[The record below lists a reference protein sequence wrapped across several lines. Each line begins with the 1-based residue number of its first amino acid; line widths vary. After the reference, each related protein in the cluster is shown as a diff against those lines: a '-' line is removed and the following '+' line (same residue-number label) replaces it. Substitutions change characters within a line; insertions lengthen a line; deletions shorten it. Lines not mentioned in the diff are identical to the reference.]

1 MPNRLRAWLQLFRV
15 PNLLTVP
22 GDPLA
27 GFLIATGG
35 HLDARAAVAVVACL
49 CFYAAGLA
57 MNDLADLKEDL
68 RDRPNRPLPS
78 GVIGR
83 GAAIVSVMV
92 LIGAAFSVL
101 RIGAGPLAFI
111 AGVMLLATIT
121 FYNFLAKRMAFIGA
135 IAMGACRG
143 GSILVGAAAGTPMI
157 GEWLGNVAAMD
168 PILGVCLAPSVMSTA
183 GVFFTFALGGAVVVA
198 LYIAA
203 VTALAR
209 HETNRDYPKFLRLLP
224 LGALLVG
231 FLLLKQVTGPL
242 LLDQA
247 PTLWLVAI
255 VLCAL
260 NTSQLMRV
268 PPPPLAPRIGGFIR
282 LLLVMQAALC
292 LVPSVQ
298 SRLRK
303 TPESFVSAVVLLA
316 LVPVSARLGRRFYA
330 S

>member
-35 HLDARAAVAVVACL
+35 HLDSRAWVAVVASLCL
-49 CFYAAGLA
+49 YAAGLA
-57 MNDLADLKEDL
+57 MNDLADVKEDL
-68 RDRPNRPLPS
+68 RDRPARPLPS
-78 GVIGR
+78 GAVGK
-83 GAAIVSVMV
+83 GAAIIAVLA
-92 LIGAAFSVL
+92 LIGVAFGVL
-101 RIGAGPLAFI
+101 RLGAGPLAFM
-111 AGVMLLATIT
+111 AGVLLLATVT
-121 FYNFLAKRMAFIGA
+121 FYNFLAKRIPFVGA

-143 GSILVGAAAGTPMI
+143 GSLLLGAAAGTPMMS
-157 GEWLGNVAAMD
+157 EQLGGIATVNPLVAIA
-168 PILGVCLAPSVMSTA
+168 LAPSVMSTA
-183 GVFFTFALGGAVVVA
+183 SVLFTFALAGAVIVA

-209 HETNRDYPKFLRLLP
+209 HETNPSCPKYLRLLP
-224 LGALLVG
+224 LGVLLLG
-231 FLLLKQVTGPL
+231 FLVLKQATGPL

-255 VLCAL
+255 VLCAM
-260 NTSQLMRV
+260 NTSQLMKV

-292 LVPSVQ
+292 LVPTVPT
-298 SRLRK
+298 RLRK
-303 TPESFVSAVVLLA
+303 TPESFTCAVVLLA
-316 LVPVSARLGRRFYA
+316 LVPVNARLGRRFYA